1 MQPYQLNSTD
11 WIKQE
16 LAGLLGEQVTRDIN
30 DIIRLYSLYDGDG
43 QRWQVETKG
52 LDYTPTV
59 KVTNI
64 IAELIGKEARYMMGV
79 EPELHIVPKEKD
91 NQAAQAN
98 ADVIG
103 SWLTALL
110 EEQKWSKK
118 LLDAAKDCFIGKRV
132 ALKLTGRR
140 GGRLGIQF
148 RPSLEFVFDTDP
160 EDVDRLT
167 KVIFFYHTNESTDR
181 LKQRIWRQKYELR
194 MSLDHVREQGKPL
207 HPTILPDRI
216 EGGVKPEKVIPFVV
230 TKEQAQKQFEDYF
243 KGKKLL
249 PNVFLNSR
257 NRISE
262 MRRLYVPYWLFSC
275 DTCADM
281 VYDAEKIRTEQKGEW
296 EITRTKHYLVR
307 RKGGMRFEDIPVDGS
322 VKMDDKLTESL
333 EPYDLSAAI
342 PFQSAV
348 LAGAM
353 ADHADADCDACE
365 KRAVERVEHSVEQTM
380 LDTVRD
386 YDTVSERNRRITTE
400 RGSATP
406 ALLPVWLMTTV
417 KEGKT
422 YTFAV
427 NGQTGK
433 LTCDVPAD
441 KKKSLLWGGGVF
453 AGILG
458 VAALIL
464 ALMDALGSGSLLICA
479 VVAAIIALAVV
490 GALKGQLKQ
499 AAQQSAAGGYI
510 REGSFRL
517 DVNADHFLYESTTK
531 RKIENNTQKK

>member
-1 MQPYQLNSTD
+1 MSTASYNCPCCGGPLTFSGKSGKLECVSCGNSFEPEALEMLNTAES
-11 WIKQE
+11 
-16 LAGLLGEQVTRDIN
+16 GEQIVFERPKEGFQAGEEGVQIYHCKN
-30 DIIRLYSLYDGDG
+30 CG
-43 QRWQVETKG
+43 
-52 LDYTPTV
+52 
-59 KVTNI
+59 
-64 IAELIGKEARYMMGV
+64 AELITE
-79 EPELHIVPKEKD
+79 D
-91 NQAAQAN
+91 TTTAAECPYC
-98 ADVIG
+98 G
-103 SWLTALL
+103 S
-110 EEQKWSKK
+110 
-118 LLDAAKDCFIGKRV
+118 
-132 ALKLTGRR
+132 
-140 GGRLGIQF
+140 
-148 RPSLEFVFDTDP
+148 
-160 EDVDRLT
+160 
-167 KVIFFYHTNESTDR
+167 
-181 LKQRIWRQKYELR
+181 
-194 MSLDHVREQGKPL
+194 
-207 HPTILPDRI
+207 PTILPDRI

-230 TKEQAQKQFEDYF
+230 TKEQAKKQFEDYF

-275 DTCADM
+275 DARADM
-281 VYDAEKIRTEQKGEW
+281 VYDAEKVRTEQKGEW

-307 RKGGMRFEDIPVDGS
+307 RKGGMRFENIPVDGS

-353 ADHADADCDACE
+353 ADHADADCAACE
-365 KRAVERVEHSVEQTM
+365 KRAVERVERSVEQAM

-386 YDTVSERNRRITTE
+386 YDTVNERNRRITTE

-453 AGILG
+453 AGTLG

>member
-1 MQPYQLNSTD
+1 MSTATYNCPCCGGPLQFSGESGKLECASCGNAYEPD
-11 WIKQE
+11 ALE
-16 LAGLLGEQVTRDIN
+16 MMNPADSGEQISFSN
-30 DIIRLYSLYDGDG
+30 AAESFGAG
-43 QRWQVETKG
+43 ETGVQGYICKNCG
-52 LDYTPTV
+52 
-59 KVTNI
+59 
-64 IAELIGKEARYMMGV
+64 AELM
-79 EPELHIVPKEKD
+79 
-91 NQAAQAN
+91 
-98 ADVIG
+98 ADETTTATECPYCG
-103 SWLTALL
+103 S
-110 EEQKWSKK
+110 
-118 LLDAAKDCFIGKRV
+118 
-132 ALKLTGRR
+132 
-140 GGRLGIQF
+140 
-148 RPSLEFVFDTDP
+148 
-160 EDVDRLT
+160 
-167 KVIFFYHTNESTDR
+167 
-181 LKQRIWRQKYELR
+181 
-194 MSLDHVREQGKPL
+194 
-207 HPTILPDRI
+207 PTILPDRI
-216 EGGVKPEKVIPFVV
+216 EGGVKPEKIIPFVV

-243 KGKKLL
+243 KGKRLL
-249 PNVFLNSR
+249 PNIFLNSR
-257 NRISE
+257 NRIAE

-275 DTCADM
+275 DAHADM
-281 VYDAEKIRTEQKGEW
+281 VYDAEKVRTEQKGEW

-307 RKGGMRFEDIPVDGS
+307 RKGGMRFENIPVDGS

-365 KRAVERVEHSVEQTM
+365 KRAVERVERSVEQTM

-386 YDTVSERNRRITTE
+386 YDTVNERSRRIVTE

-453 AGILG
+453 AGVFG

-464 ALMDALGSGSLLICA
+464 ALMDALGSGSLLIGA
-479 VVAAIIALAVV
+479 MAAIIIALAVV

-499 AAQQSAAGGYI
+499 AAQQSAAGGYV

>member
-1 MQPYQLNSTD
+1 MSTASYNCPCCGGPLKFSGESGRLECAACGNSF
-11 WIKQE
+11 E
-16 LAGLLGEQVTRDIN
+16 PEALEMLSASESGEQISFDRPKEDFQA
-30 DIIRLYSLYDGDG
+30 SEDGMRG
-43 QRWQVETKG
+43 YLCKNCG
-52 LDYTPTV
+52 
-59 KVTNI
+59 
-64 IAELIGKEARYMMGV
+64 AELLTE
-79 EPELHIVPKEKD
+79 
-91 NQAAQAN
+91 NTTTAAECPYC
-98 ADVIG
+98 G
-103 SWLTALL
+103 S
-110 EEQKWSKK
+110 
-118 LLDAAKDCFIGKRV
+118 
-132 ALKLTGRR
+132 
-140 GGRLGIQF
+140 
-148 RPSLEFVFDTDP
+148 
-160 EDVDRLT
+160 
-167 KVIFFYHTNESTDR
+167 
-181 LKQRIWRQKYELR
+181 
-194 MSLDHVREQGKPL
+194 
-207 HPTILPDRI
+207 PTILPDRI
-216 EGGVKPEKVIPFVV
+216 EGGVKPEKVVPFTV
-230 TKEQAQKQFEDYF
+230 TKEQAQKQFEEYF
-243 KGKKLL
+243 KGKRLL

-257 NRISE
+257 NRIAE

-275 DTCADM
+275 DAHADM
-281 VYDAEKIRTEQKGEW
+281 VYDAEKVHTEQKGEW

-307 RKGGMRFEDIPVDGS
+307 RKGGMRFENIPVDGS

-365 KRAVERVEHSVEQTM
+365 KRAVERVERSVEQTM

-386 YDTVSERNRRITTE
+386 YDTVNERNRRIVTE

-406 ALLPVWLMTTV
+406 VLLPVWLMTTV

-453 AGILG
+453 AGVFG

-464 ALMDALGSGSLLICA
+464 ALMDALGSGSLLIGA
-479 VVAAIIALAVV
+479 MAAIIIALAVV

-499 AAQQSAAGGYI
+499 AAQQSAAGGYV

>member
-1 MQPYQLNSTD
+1 MSTASYNCPCCGGPLKFSGESGRLECAACGNNYEPEALEMMTPEESGDEITFANDAKRFDTGEAGMQAYLCKNC
-11 WIKQE
+11 
-16 LAGLLGEQVTRDIN
+16 G
-30 DIIRLYSLYDGDG
+30 
-43 QRWQVETKG
+43 
-52 LDYTPTV
+52 
-59 KVTNI
+59 
-64 IAELIGKEARYMMGV
+64 AELITE
-79 EPELHIVPKEKD
+79 D
-91 NQAAQAN
+91 TTTAAECPYC
-98 ADVIG
+98 G
-103 SWLTALL
+103 S
-110 EEQKWSKK
+110 
-118 LLDAAKDCFIGKRV
+118 
-132 ALKLTGRR
+132 
-140 GGRLGIQF
+140 
-148 RPSLEFVFDTDP
+148 
-160 EDVDRLT
+160 
-167 KVIFFYHTNESTDR
+167 
-181 LKQRIWRQKYELR
+181 
-194 MSLDHVREQGKPL
+194 
-207 HPTILPDRI
+207 PTILPDRI

-275 DTCADM
+275 DACADM
-281 VYDAEKIRTEQKGEW
+281 VYDAEKVCTEQKGEW

-307 RKGGMRFEDIPVDGS
+307 RKGGMRFENIPVDGS

-353 ADHADADCDACE
+353 ADHADADCAACE
-365 KRAVERVEHSVEQTM
+365 KRAVERVERSVEQAM

-386 YDTVSERNRRITTE
+386 YDTVNERNRRITTE

-453 AGILG
+453 AGTLG

-499 AAQQSAAGGYI
+499 AAQRSAAGGYI
-510 REGSFRL
+510 RKGSFRL

>member
-1 MQPYQLNSTD
+1 MSTASYNCPCCGGPLKFSGESGRLECAACGNNYEPEALEMLNAS
-11 WIKQE
+11 E
-16 LAGLLGEQVTRDIN
+16 SGEQISFERPKEGFRAEEGVQAYLCKN
-30 DIIRLYSLYDGDG
+30 CG
-43 QRWQVETKG
+43 
-52 LDYTPTV
+52 
-59 KVTNI
+59 
-64 IAELIGKEARYMMGV
+64 AELITE
-79 EPELHIVPKEKD
+79 D
-91 NQAAQAN
+91 TTTAAECPYC
-98 ADVIG
+98 G
-103 SWLTALL
+103 S
-110 EEQKWSKK
+110 
-118 LLDAAKDCFIGKRV
+118 
-132 ALKLTGRR
+132 
-140 GGRLGIQF
+140 
-148 RPSLEFVFDTDP
+148 
-160 EDVDRLT
+160 
-167 KVIFFYHTNESTDR
+167 
-181 LKQRIWRQKYELR
+181 
-194 MSLDHVREQGKPL
+194 
-207 HPTILPDRI
+207 PTILPDRI

-230 TKEQAQKQFEDYF
+230 TKEHAQKQFEDYF
-243 KGKKLL
+243 KGKRLL
-249 PNVFLNSR
+249 PNIFLNSR

-275 DTCADM
+275 DARADM
-281 VYDAEKIRTEQKGEW
+281 VYDAEKVRTEQKGEW

-307 RKGGMRFEDIPVDGS
+307 RKGVMRFENIPVDGS

-386 YDTVSERNRRITTE
+386 YDTVNERNRRIVTE

-453 AGILG
+453 AGTLG

-490 GALKGQLKQ
+490 GTLKGQLKQ

>member
-1 MQPYQLNSTD
+1 MTISD
-11 WIKQE
+11 RSRE
-16 LAGLLGEQVTRDIN
+16 
-30 DIIRLYSLYDGDG
+30 
-43 QRWQVETKG
+43 
-52 LDYTPTV
+52 
-59 KVTNI
+59 
-64 IAELIGKEARYMMGV
+64 
-79 EPELHIVPKEKD
+79 
-91 NQAAQAN
+91 N
-98 ADVIG
+98 AMIHRRVMR
-103 SWLTALL
+103 
-110 EEQKWSKK
+110 
-118 LLDAAKDCFIGKRV
+118 KRV
-132 ALKLTGRR
+132 AIRTLHYAALVFCAAMTLFPLLWSFFASMRSDVELYKYALPFTWHTIFPVEYTFESYRVVLTELGFPRAV
-140 GGRLGIQF
+140 LNTLLVIGIQ
-148 RPSLEFVFDTDP
+148 
-160 EDVDRLT
+160 
-167 KVIFFYHTNESTDR
+167 
-181 LKQRIWRQKYELR
+181 
-194 MSLDHVREQGKPL
+194 
-207 HPTILPDRI
+207 
-216 EGGVKPEKVIPFVV
+216 IPFACLINSIAAFSFS
-230 TKEQAQKQFEDYF
+230 TFEF

-275 DTCADM
+275 DACADM
-281 VYDAEKIRTEQKGEW
+281 VYDAEKVCTEQKGEW

-307 RKGGMRFEDIPVDGS
+307 RRGGMRFENIPVDGS

-365 KRAVERVEHSVEQTM
+365 KRAVERVERSVEQTM

-386 YDTVSERNRRITTE
+386 YDTVNERSRRIVTE

-453 AGILG
+453 AGVFG

-499 AAQQSAAGGYI
+499 AAQQSAAGGYV